1 VPFRTKEKNKS
12 NNNNGVRLGN
22 LMVAAVMGWH
32 GIAAWLADT
41 GSGCLVIPTPSLFG
55 FGGGGRIIIHV
66 CMYCWVDHQ
75 IQ

>member
-1 VPFRTKEKNKS
+1 
-12 NNNNGVRLGN
+12 
-22 LMVAAVMGWH
+22 MVAAVMGWH